1 VGTFLAV
8 RATGSGVVHI
18 NGVRAVFRPVV
29 VAGRHAAHPPG
40 SSAAARAGHAR
51 ATAAP

>member
-1 VGTFLAV
+1 
-8 RATGSGVVHI
+8 
-18 NGVRAVFRPVV
+18 

-40 SSAAARAGHAR
+40 SSAVARAGHAR